1 MLLSAD
7 VNLPY
12 PEGFA
17 CRNPYWTLTVRT
29 DGTDFSFPCVNGF
42 VCRNS
47 RLKPTCTTRYL
58 NHSPRIVCIKLP
70 MVARAVF
77 TPSRKTAG
85 SIPFFSTNKKDCVP
99 TYCAAIDFPYFQALG
114 IPKWTPA
121 ATPDTD
127 EDIVQ
132 AHGHHLFLRC
142 QRRGVSDPSNLRT
155 CVLESIRWTR
165 LRGGRGMSRWIS
177 PFHAIWGQ
185 HKYTSETGE
194 TSPVFFRPRPFSAS
208 AGWDLSLT
216 RIRWAGVA
224 WNDPGSA

>member
-1 MLLSAD
+1 MSTFHTRKVLRAGIHTELSLCVLMVQISAFHASTGLC
-7 VNLPY
+7 V
-12 PEGFA
+12 
-17 CRNPYWTLTVRT
+17 
-29 DGTDFSFPCVNGF
+29 GTPDWSQLAPQDIWITHRELFVSSFPWWPGQC
-42 VCRNS
+42 
-47 RLKPTCTTRYL
+47 
-58 NHSPRIVCIKLP
+58 SPLAEKQLG
-70 MVARAVF
+70 VF
-77 TPSRKTAG
+77 L
-85 SIPFFSTNKKDCVP
+85 FSLQIKKDCVP

-165 LRGGRGMSRWIS
+165 LRGGRGMSRWIA

-194 TSPVFFRPRPFSAS
+194 ISPVFFRPHPFSAS